1 MQPIRTEPCGAAF
14 LLLSSSSTPSQCETA
29 QNSQLISL
37 SFGFAQLLGCA
48 PTPSLLLSPFLFLI
62 LAFSVAMISLKNLL
76 VLQAFLQF
84 LPHFYCVQN
93 FVINFGSS
101 VGKAR
106 SQLELVW

>member
-14 LLLSSSSTPSQCETA
+14 LLLSSSAPPSSQCETA

-48 PTPSLLLSPFLFLI
+48 PLPLSLSSFPFLI

-93 FVINFGSS
+93 IVINFGSS

-106 SQLELVW
+106 S